1 MIELIIL
8 GVMVFII
15 YKLKIFQFIFK
26 WVKKPFVI
34 LKNLYDD
41 EVKSRV
47 NLEKFKTIRT
57 INFKR

>member
-1 MIELIIL
+1 
-8 GVMVFII
+8 MVFII